1 MYLLN
6 VVLTHS
12 TVSPIMR
19 LLSQEEVFAILGA
32 MTSDKSDF
40 THCPENSSGCCWLSP
55 AWTQHSQPVRVWALY
70 MNRASGLQEP
80 HLQLLWVLHADGF
93 GSVRFMFHLSLRMP
107 LCLGHAEPRFSVQE
121 ISSNSLRYQVLQ
133 RLSLIICTKI
143 KKKKVR
149 FHQKLPSSQPFNHNL
164 MIIIDYFTAF
174 HSCSATVASPDI
186 QIGLWSSWNKT
197 PSW

>member
-1 MYLLN
+1 MSWKLVWLL
-6 VVLTHS
+6 LTF
-12 TVSPIMR
+12 TCMDPAPTA
-19 LLSQEEVFAILGA
+19 SQ
-32 MTSDKSDF
+32 
-40 THCPENSSGCCWLSP
+40 
-55 AWTQHSQPVRVWALY
+55 ALY
-70 MNRASGLQEP
+70 INRASGLQEP

-93 GSVRFMFHLSLRMP
+93 GSVRFMFHLNLRMP
-107 LCLGHAEPRFSVQE
+107 LCLGHSEPRFSVQE
-121 ISSNSLRYQVLQ
+121 TSSNSLRYRVLQ

-143 KKKKVR
+143 KKKVR

-174 HSCSATVASPDI
+174 HSYSATVASPDI